1 MSISDLYFGCHDL
14 QLSYN
19 IVISACADAK
29 LYHEAESLLLGMQ
42 NSGFLP
48 DSSTYLAI
56 IRAYAEKKKYAE
68 AEKTIISMQKGGI
81 SPTCAHFNL
90 LLTAL
95 TRAGL
100 MVEADRIYRR
110 ILSSGLN
117 PDLDS
122 KSKMLKGYLDFG
134 CVEEG
139 ISFFKRECSSV
150 GPDRYLLSAAI
161 HLYRSAGNE
170 SHAEELLGTMR
181 NSGVPF
187 LDKLKVGSK
196 RKANMKYLHAPV
208 S

>member
-1 MSISDLYFGCHDL
+1 MIT
-14 QLSYN
+14 
-19 IVISACADAK
+19 ACADAK
-29 LYHEAESLLLGMQ
+29 LYHEAENLLLGMQ
-42 NSGFLP
+42 NSGFSP

-68 AEKTIISMQKGGI
+68 AEKTIVSMQKEGI
-81 SPTCAHFNL
+81 SPKCAHFNL

-100 MVEADRIYRR
+100 MVEADRIYRK
-110 ILSSGLN
+110 ILSSGLD

-134 CVEEG
+134 CIEEG
-139 ISFFKRECSSV
+139 ISFFRRECSSL
-150 GPDRYLLSAAI
+150 GLDRYLLSAAI

-170 SHAEELLGTMR
+170 SQADELLETMK

-187 LDKLKVGSK
+187 LNNLKVGSK
-196 RKANMKYLHAPV
+196 RKTNMKYLPSMV